1 MANIDQIQ
9 LYNIRRVIS
18 WIISLLIAYEYSKH
32 DILMVIKHSILVLM
46 GVLLS
51 LTTLHITATI
61 QLLQSDGTKDAIF
74 ADILNN
80 IDNSFITTTITNP
93 TNKSNMTA
101 KDSTIDE
108 TAHSFEES
116 FAKLVSETRSL
127 SLSYQNE
134 IGKWQLNHHDNISMI
149 SITNDYLQRFQ
160 EIVEK
165 ITGLKPPSAEYK
177 RALDLFAKSI
187 QSEIASHIHF
197 KNFLATGDLKE
208 DERSIQL
215 FSDAFKY
222 EKEAFDAFKAAV
234 N

>member
-32 DILMVIKHSILVLM
+32 DIPMVIKHSILVLI
-46 GVLLS
+46 GILLS
-51 LTTLHITATI
+51 LITLHITATI

-93 TNKSNMTA
+93 TNKSNMAA